1 MSVSEPAGRSEQ
13 PRLRLLTGDAQPSDA
28 GETYRRYA
36 PYVAAVAYRLL
47 GRDEDV
53 DDAVQEVFVRAIR
66 GFDGLQDRG
75 AIKGWLAAITVRV
88 VARKLRLRRA
98 LRVLRIEAD
107 YDYDRV
113 AGSGA
118 DPEQAALLSTLYGAL
133 DDLAVPLR
141 TAWLLR
147 HVDGQTLPEVA
158 EHCACSLATAK
169 RRIDAADTWLK
180 GRVRHG

>member
-1 MSVSEPAGRSEQ
+1 MSVSNPVSRSGQ
-13 PRLRLLTGDAQPSDA
+13 PRLRLLTGDGEPSDA

-47 GRDEDV
+47 GRDEDL
-53 DDAVQEVFVRAIR
+53 DDSVQEVFVRAIR
-66 GFDGLQDRG
+66 GFDRLKDRG

-88 VARKLRLRRA
+88 VARKLRRRRA
-98 LRVLRIEAD
+98 RRLFGIEAD
-107 YDYDRV
+107 YDYERV
-113 AGSGA
+113 AGPGA
-118 DPEQAALLSTLYGAL
+118 NPEQAALLSTLYGAL

-147 HVDGQTLPEVA
+147 HVEGQTLPEVA
-158 EHCACSLATAK
+158 EHCACPLATAK
-169 RRIDAADTWLK
+169 RRIAAADIWLK

>member
-1 MSVSEPAGRSEQ
+1 MGASDTVGRSSQ
-13 PRLRLLTGDAQPSDA
+13 PRLRLLTGD
-28 GETYRRYA
+28 GEIGDPGEAYRRYA

-66 GFDGLQDRG
+66 SFDSLQDRG

-88 VARKLRLRRA
+88 VARRLRRRRA
-98 LRVLRIEAD
+98 RRLFRIEAD
-107 YDYDRV
+107 YDYERV
-113 AGSGA
+113 AGPGA
-118 DPEQAALLSTLYGAL
+118 DPEDTALLSSVYGAL
-133 DDLAVPLR
+133 DNLSVPLR

-147 HVDGQTLPEVA
+147 HVEGQTLPEVA
-158 EHCACSLATAK
+158 EHCGCSLATAK

>member
-1 MSVSEPAGRSEQ
+1 MSVSNAAGRSGQ
-13 PRLRLLTGDAQPSDA
+13 PQLRLLTGDPEPSDA

-53 DDAVQEVFVRAIR
+53 DDVVQEVFVRAIR
-66 GFDGLQDRG
+66 GFDQLEDRG

-88 VARKLRLRRA
+88 VARKLRRRRA
-98 LRVLRIEAD
+98 RRLFRIEAD
-107 YDYDRV
+107 YDYERV
-113 AGSGA
+113 AGPGA
-118 DPEQAALLSTLYGAL
+118 DPEQAALLSSLYRAL
-133 DDLAVPLR
+133 DDLAVPER

-147 HVDGQTLPEVA
+147 HVEGQTLPEVA
-158 EHCACSLATAK
+158 ENCTCSLATAK
-169 RRIDAADTWLK
+169 RRIDAAETWLR

>member
-1 MSVSEPAGRSEQ
+1 M
-13 PRLRLLTGDAQPSDA
+13 RLVTGDGNSSDA

-66 GFDGLQDRG
+66 GFDQLQEKG

-98 LRVLRIEAD
+98 RRLLRIEAN
-107 YDYDRV
+107 YDYERV
-113 AGSGA
+113 AGPRA
-118 DPEQAALLSTLYGAL
+118 DPEQAALLSTLYGAI

-147 HVDGQTLPEVA
+147 HVEGNSLPEVA

-169 RRIDAADTWLK
+169 RRIAAADTWLK